1 MTKLLFVLAL
11 ILPIVVSGVMVVT
24 LPSQPLLS
32 QLAPPARTGQAP
44 RTRPQD
50 PLATYHHQSSAD

>member
-24 LPSQPLLS
+24 LPSQPPLS
-32 QLAPPARTGQAP
+32 QLAPHARVGQTL

-50 PLATYHHQSSAD
+50 PPATYHHQSWAD

>member
-11 ILPIVVSGVMVVT
+11 ILPIVVSGVMIVT

-32 QLAPPARTGQAP
+32 QLAPPARMGQAP
-44 RTRPQD
+44 RTSPQD

>member
-11 ILPIVVSGVMVVT
+11 ILPIVASGVMVVT

-32 QLAPPARTGQAP
+32 QLAPPARIGQAP
-44 RTRPQD
+44 RLSPQD
-50 PLATYHHQSSAD
+50 APGTYHHQSSAD

>member
-11 ILPIVVSGVMVVT
+11 SLPIVISGMMVVT

-32 QLAPPARTGQAP
+32 QLAPPARIGQAL
-44 RTRPQD
+44 RTSPQD
-50 PLATYHHQSSAD
+50 PPATYHHQSSGE